1 MRKNQNVK
9 ELSTMMLKKLQYIG
23 TRIYSLDTM
32 YRKKERDRGAGWELG
47 RKKERKEKD
56 KSEKTILLSIFHLRL
71 LHWLS
76 RSLFLYSSVSLSLHG
91 FLHHLSGLVSVSIS
105 VSTDLPYLLSLLTPL
120 GLSLPFFPALS
131 PSPSLFLFISLLS
144 YSLSPCLYF
153 SLSISLPAYS
163 TTCLSFSNS
172 PFISLSSVW
181 LSISM
186 SVSPFSSTGIKKSCD
201 TSGLA
206 SVY

>member
-1 MRKNQNVK
+1 
-9 ELSTMMLKKLQYIG
+9 MMLKKLQYIG
-23 TRIYSLDTM
+23 TRIYSLDTI
-32 YRKKERDRGAGWELG
+32 YQKKERDRVQDENLEGK
-47 RKKERKEKD
+47 KKERKKRNQ
-56 KSEKTILLSIFHLRL
+56 KKTILLSIFHLCP

-144 YSLSPCLYF
+144 YSLSPYLYF
-153 SLSISLPAYS
+153 SLSICLPNLPPVFPFLIQHLHLSHLYDFLSLCP
-163 TTCLSFSNS
+163 
-172 PFISLSSVW
+172 SL
-181 LSISM
+181 L
-186 SVSPFSSTGIKKSCD
+186 F
-201 TSGLA
+201 LRA
-206 SVY
+206 